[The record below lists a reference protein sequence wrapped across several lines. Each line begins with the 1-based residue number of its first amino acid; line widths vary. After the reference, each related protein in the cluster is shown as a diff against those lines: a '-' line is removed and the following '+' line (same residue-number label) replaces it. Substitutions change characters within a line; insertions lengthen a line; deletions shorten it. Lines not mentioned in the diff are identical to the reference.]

1 MYVLLECFVI
11 SSYIAI
17 MSVHILLHFLFQK
30 DRKNTTETTKVLRG
44 DFNFMQILQFV
55 YN

>member
-17 MSVHILLHFLFQK
+17 MSVHFLFQK